1 MPYYT
6 KDPKRDSNFDY
17 HPRGLVGARLS
28 FLKGVAS
35 YARDNVSDDQNAVS
49 RGSLWDGVERQ
60 LDMARSLVRGLK
72 VRGSEAGKSDLLSS
86 SCCESFANRR
96 DTPRSQS

>member
-35 YARDNVSDDQNAVS
+35 YARDSVSDDQNAVS
-49 RGSLWDGVERQ
+49 RGSLWYGVERQ
-60 LDMARSLVRGLK
+60 LDMARSRVRGLK
-72 VRGSEAGKSDLLSS
+72 VRGCKAGKSS

-96 DTPRSQS
+96 DAPRSQS